1 MCRLSFSHVWILGL
15 LLSSL
20 PFPSF
25 AQVAGRINGRAI
37 DRSGASIANVRLRL
51 TESGTKVSRSG
62 ATGGDG
68 FYEFADVLPGK
79 YTLEA
84 EAPGFQKEVISN
96 ITLEVAQVLRQDL
109 NLVLGATTERVD
121 VVASALALQTEDSQV
136 GGVVEA
142 KAVNDLPLN
151 GRDFTQLMILLPG
164 ASEGTPGGTT
174 NGHYT
179 ERVAGIGFTV
189 NGQRQDYNEFL
200 IDGFMAKEVQ
210 DGTNAVSPIID
221 SLMEFRVQSSNYS
234 AQFGTEAGGQIN
246 TVLKS
251 GTNDLHGAVWEYLR
265 NNDLDANDFFS

>member
-1 MCRLSFSHVWILGL
+1 MRRLSFSHLWMLGL

-20 PFPSF
+20 PSM
-25 AQVAGRINGRAI
+25 AQIAGRINGRAI
-37 DRSGASIANVRLRL
+37 DRSGASVPNVRLTV
-51 TESGTKVSRSG
+51 TETGTRVSRTSV
-62 ATGGDG
+62 TGGDG

-84 EAPGFQKEVISN
+84 EATGFQKEVISN
-96 ITLEVAQVLRQDL
+96 LTLQVAQALRQDL
-109 NLVLGATTERVD
+109 NLVLGATSERVD
-121 VVASALALQTEDSQV
+121 VVASAVALQTEDSQV

-200 IDGFMAKEVQ
+200 IDGFMA
-210 DGTNAVSPIID
+210 
-221 SLMEFRVQSSNYS
+221 
-234 AQFGTEAGGQIN
+234 
-246 TVLKS
+246 
-251 GTNDLHGAVWEYLR
+251 
-265 NNDLDANDFFS
+265 